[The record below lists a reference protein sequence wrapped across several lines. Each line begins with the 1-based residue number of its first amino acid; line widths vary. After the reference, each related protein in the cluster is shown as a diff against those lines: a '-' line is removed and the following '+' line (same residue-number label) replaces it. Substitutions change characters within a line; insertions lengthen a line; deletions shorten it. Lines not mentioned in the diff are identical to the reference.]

1 MDKVKIKLNST
12 KGIEQIVLLNN
23 VDRMKI
29 IDLEREDE
37 KVKSVLFGKKNNL
50 GVKQVLDCDV
60 MIAFLTNKEFGWPAN
75 NIKLM
80 HGDKMIGGDVSDP
93 VKLQEYQ
100 EHSGYCVFGN
110 IVVELDK
117 LVKKGSSD
125 DSICMVV
132 NPKPFPH
139 INHIPGISDALMA
152 SPSRFTDE
160 YIRSRMQTNNKKHC
174 IGSFLLGF
182 NIKNHIFANPAECI
196 SFRGS
201 VY

>member
-1 MDKVKIKLNST
+1 MDKVRIKLNST
-12 KGIEQIVLLNN
+12 RGIDQIVLLNN
-23 VDRMKI
+23 VDRRKI
-29 IDLEREDE
+29 IELEGEDE

-60 MIAFLTNKEFGWPAN
+60 MMAFMTNKEFGWPAN

-80 HGDKMIGGDVSDP
+80 HGDKIIGGDVTDP

-117 LVKKGSSD
+117 LVKKGDSA

-139 INHIPGISDALMA
+139 IGHIPGISDALMA

-160 YIRSRMQTNNKKHC
+160 YIRSRLHPNSKEQC

-182 NIKNHIFANPAECI
+182 NIKNHIFGNSAECT
-196 SFRGS
+196 SVRGS

>member
-1 MDKVKIKLNST
+1 MDKVRIKLNST
-12 KGIEQIVLLNN
+12 RGIEQIVLLNN
-23 VDRMKI
+23 TDRMKVI
-29 IDLEREDE
+29 ELEGEDE
-37 KVKSVLFGKKNNL
+37 KVKSILFGKKNNL

-60 MIAFLTNKEFGWPAN
+60 MVAFLTNKEFGWPAN

-80 HGDKMIGGDVSDP
+80 HGDKIIGGDVTDP

-117 LVKKGSSD
+117 LVKKGSSA

-139 INHIPGISDALMA
+139 ISHIPGISDALMA

-160 YIRSRMQTNNKKHC
+160 YIRSRLQPNSKKDC

-182 NIKNHIFANPAECI
+182 NIKNHIFANPAECT
-196 SFRGS
+196 SVRGS